1 MKNAI
6 MLVLIIAITA
16 FQLNAQDSTI
26 KVPLNNKR
34 FTFTP
39 TTMMPTSGRSRP
51 VTSSGYLLQVKGSD
65 TLVAYLPYVGR
76 AYNAPINPS
85 DAGINFTSTNF
96 TYAVSEGKKNSY
108 KVVIV
113 TKDRM
118 YNTTLTLTVY
128 DDGSAYLNVN
138 SSDKQSISYNGSV
151 TANQ

>member
-6 MLVLIIAITA
+6 MLVLTIVVTA
-16 FQLNAQDSTI
+16 FQLSAQDSTI
-26 KVPLNNKR
+26 KASLNNKR
-34 FTFTP
+34 FTFAP
-39 TTMMPTSGRSRP
+39 TTMMPTSGRSRS
-51 VTSSGYLLQVKGSD
+51 VTSSGYLLQVKGND
-65 TLVAYLPYVGR
+65 TLVAYLPYAGR
-76 AYNAPINPS
+76 AYSAPMNS
-85 DAGINFTSTNF
+85 SESGINFTSTNF

-118 YNTTLTLTVY
+118 YNTTLTLTAY

-151 TANQ
+151 TADQ